1 MSFKKYKT
9 FWIILGIIVL
19 ILVALLA
26 YGLSMRQQE
35 SQEAVNVPQTK
46 TQIGLGELGA
56 ECGGELRLPCKPG
69 LKCSKAGDDSKG
81 VCVKDIQIDPGK
93 TEPL

>member
-26 YGLSMRQQE
+26 YGLTMSQQE
-35 SQEAVNVPQTK
+35 SQKVVNEPPT
-46 TQIGLGELGA
+46 TSEIGLGELGA
-56 ECGGELRLPCKPG
+56 QCGGELRLPCKPG
-69 LKCSKAGDDSKG
+69 LRCSKVQKEPKG
-81 VCVKDIQIDPGK
+81 ICVKDSQVAPGK
-93 TEPL
+93 IEP

>member
-1 MSFKKYKT
+1 MANEYYTGMSFKKYKT

-26 YGLSMRQQE
+26 YGLTMRQQE
-35 SQEAVNVPQTK
+35 SQKVVNEPQTK
-46 TQIGLGELGA
+46 SEIGLGELGA

-69 LKCSKAGDDSKG
+69 LKCSKTVQDESKG
-81 VCVKDIQIDPGK
+81 VCVK
-93 TEPL
+93 